1 MNLRFYRILNV
12 IVRHEK
18 VSQSNIKKV
27 AASFLPEMTRI
38 SNVFARKTLLSQ
50 YGVLMNQSL
59 SLIKLVPVFFC
70 IPLHFV

>member
-1 MNLRFYRILNV
+1 
-12 IVRHEK
+12 
-18 VSQSNIKKV
+18 
-27 AASFLPEMTRI
+27 MTRI

>member
-12 IVRHEK
+12 IVRHET
-18 VSQSNIKKV
+18 VSQSNIKQV